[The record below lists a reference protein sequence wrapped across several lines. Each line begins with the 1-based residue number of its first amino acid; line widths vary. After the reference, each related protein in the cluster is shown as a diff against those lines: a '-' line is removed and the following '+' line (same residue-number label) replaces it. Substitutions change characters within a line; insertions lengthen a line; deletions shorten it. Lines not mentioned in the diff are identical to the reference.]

1 VLVRFLLRLAAAFAL
16 ALAAAVAI
24 GQVLARRRT
33 WGDDDADDVSM
44 ATCFGGIDRSLQGG
58 ALRHVG
64 AAAWFGG
71 VNLDLRDATLA
82 PEGAD
87 VELDAMMGG
96 IKLTVSPDW
105 HVEVEQDVSAGGI
118 EERVTPPEE
127 LPARAPLLHVVARA
141 RMGGILVTTHHGEMD
156 RAAAEPASFSA

>member
-1 VLVRFLLRLAAAFAL
+1 MLAMA
-16 ALAAAVAI
+16 AAAVI
-24 GQVLARRRT
+24 GQLLARRRT
-33 WGDDDADDVSM
+33 WGEDDADDVSM
-44 ATCFGGIDRSLQGG
+44 ATCFGGIDRALSGD
-58 ALRHVG
+58 ALRRVG

-82 PEGAD
+82 AEGAD

-118 EERVTPPEE
+118 EQRLTPPEE
-127 LPARAPLLHVVARA
+127 LPPGAPLLHVVARA
-141 RMGGILVTTHHGEMD
+141 RMGGILVTTHHGELD
-156 RAAAEPASFSA
+156 REAAPEPAPAASA